1 MRVNSIFFKVLTV
14 VYLFLSM
21 GFSYQAF
28 TAPNNSLMLLNIVIA
43 VYFIFR
49 TSYMFERSKEV
60 EPNGKK
66 LKNK

>member
-1 MRVNSIFFKVLTV
+1 
-14 VYLFLSM
+14 M